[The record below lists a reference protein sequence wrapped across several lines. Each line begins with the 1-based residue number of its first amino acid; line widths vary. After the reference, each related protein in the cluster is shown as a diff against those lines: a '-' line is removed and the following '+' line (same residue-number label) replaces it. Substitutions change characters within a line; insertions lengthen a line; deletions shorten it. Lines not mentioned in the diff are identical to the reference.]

1 MLKFEIYGV
10 IASFCLIFSCVFID
24 NTTILFAVISSFIGL
39 IMTFLV
45 KNEFE
50 TARWE
55 ISSWNKVLPTILSG
69 STFLFAILFGYNA
82 LTRFM
87 ASANVSTGITTVII
101 IFNSGIALLLVY
113 AFIFSKPGDS

>member
-69 STFLFAILFGYNA
+69 STFFFAILFGYNA